1 MNKKLRNSET
11 ERECYFHVYTK
22 CEADYKWMTS
32 FLHWRGIKTTPG
44 TKKNQFGNRLC
55 DQYVVSMHCTR
66 KQFHDIQS
74 ELKGKVGNRGS
85 SFFQLK

>member
-1 MNKKLRNSET
+1 MNKKLYKSET
-11 ERECYFHVYTK
+11 DRAYYFHIYTK

-44 TKKNQFGNRLC
+44 TRKNKFGNRLC
-55 DQYVVSMHCTR
+55 DNYIVSMYCTT

-74 ELKGKVGNRGS
+74 ELKEKIGFRGS
-85 SFFQLK
+85 SYFQLK